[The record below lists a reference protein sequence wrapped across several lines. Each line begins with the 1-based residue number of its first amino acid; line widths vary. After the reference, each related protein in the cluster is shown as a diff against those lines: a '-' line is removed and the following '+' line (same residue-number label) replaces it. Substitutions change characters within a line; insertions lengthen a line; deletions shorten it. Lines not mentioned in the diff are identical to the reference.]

1 MDDGAGSA
9 EHADESDASRALST
23 GSAGDIGTGPSADAP
38 TRAIDTKP
46 GTSEASDGL
55 VRPWPADTS
64 SPSGTAPDPASLVPG
79 SLHELLEPGPL
90 LERAVNGLLT
100 LVPTATGAALAVPDT
115 HGTLVYQ
122 AAAGT
127 LAAHVGQRIP
137 IADSLSGLAY
147 RTGTGLRC
155 DDASTDERVD
165 IESCRLLGVES
176 MICHPLVRAG
186 LPIGVLKV
194 ASDRPAAFDERHQAA
209 CAMVAGTIAAL
220 LGVVAD
226 LSLSRW
232 PALPGETAHPGSDGS
247 SQPAADPG
255 ADDSAAD
262 RPGADDSAADR
273 PGADDSAADR
283 PGADDPGTIHSA
295 ADHPG
300 AGPGTPEVTAAEQAA
315 VARYVRHLLAPQ
327 ASTADAERAELRRII
342 EEGQF
347 HIVVQPIVSL
357 PDERV
362 VAVEALSRFTIDPP
376 APPDQVFAR
385 AWSVGLGP
393 QLECTAAR
401 RALALLDRVPG
412 DVQLTVN
419 ASPATIGTLD
429 FVDLLLGDRPERV
442 AVEIT
447 EHVRVEDYPRLRRHL
462 DQLRRRGVRLSIDDT
477 GAGFASLHHIV
488 QLAPDYIKLDRQLV
502 AGIDIDPV
510 RQALGAALV
519 HFAHH
524 SGATVIAEG
533 VETAAELASIEQ
545 LGFDLVQGFHLA
557 RPTTV
562 DELYPT
568 AQPTPDPPGRARPY
582 RRRSVRPSTPVT
594 TRTHGRRSG

>member
-1 MDDGAGSA
+1 MDDGVGSA
-9 EHADESDASRALST
+9 EHTDESDASRALST
-23 GSAGDIGTGPSADAP
+23 GGAGDIDTGPFADAP

-122 AAAGT
+122 AAAGA

-147 RTGTGLRC
+147 RTGMGLRC
-155 DDASTDERVD
+155 DDAGTDERVD

-186 LPIGVLKV
+186 MPIGVLKV

-232 PALPGETAHPGSDGS
+232 TALPGETAHPRGDGP
-247 SQPAADPG
+247 SQHAADPG
-255 ADDSAAD
+255 AIHSAAD
-262 RPGADDSAADR
+262 RPD
-273 PGADDSAADR
+273 
-283 PGADDPGTIHSA
+283 
-295 ADHPG
+295 
-300 AGPGTPEVTAAEQAA
+300 AGPRTPEVTAAEQAA

-362 VAVEALSRFTIDPP
+362 VAVEALSRFAIDPP

-502 AGIDIDPV
+502 AGIDVDPV

-594 TRTHGRRSG
+594 TRTHGRRSD